1 MELLIR
7 TYRSSDAPALARLFY
22 ETVHSVN
29 LRDYTLEQADAWA
42 PRQIDL
48 TAWDRSLARHFTVV
62 ALEDGRTIG
71 FGDMAPDGYLDRL
84 SVHRDFQRRGAASAI
99 CTALEAFVAAPVF
112 TVRASLTAR
121 PFFLARGY
129 RVVEKLQVERRG
141 VLLASLLMEKQS

>member
-84 SVHRDFQRRGAASAI
+84 YVHRDFQRRGAASAI

-141 VLLASLLMEKQS
+141 VLHASLLMEKQS

>member
-29 LRDYTLEQADAWA
+29 LQDYTLEQAGAWA

-62 ALEDGRTIG
+62 ALEDSRTIG

-84 SVHRDFQRRGAASAI
+84 YVHRDFQRRGAASAI

>member
-84 SVHRDFQRRGAASAI
+84 YVHRDFQRRGAASAI

-141 VLLASLLMEKQS
+141 VLLASLSMEKQS

>member
-1 MELLIR
+1 M
-7 TYRSSDAPALARLFY
+7 DLA
-22 ETVHSVN
+22 
-29 LRDYTLEQADAWA
+29 
-42 PRQIDL
+42 
-48 TAWDRSLARHFTVV
+48 AWDRSLARHFTVV
-62 ALEDGRTIG
+62 ALSGTGVPVG
-71 FGDMAPDGYLDRL
+71 FGDMARDGYLDRL
-84 SVHRDFQRRGAASAI
+84 YVHRDAQRQGVAASAI

>member
-84 SVHRDFQRRGAASAI
+84 YVHRDFQ
-99 CTALEAFVAAPVF
+99 
-112 TVRASLTAR
+112 
-121 PFFLARGY
+121 
-129 RVVEKLQVERRG
+129 RRG

>member
-84 SVHRDFQRRGAASAI
+84 YVHRDFQRRGAASAI

-129 RVVEKLQVERRG
+129 RVVEQLQVERRG

>member
-1 MELLIR
+1 MILR
-7 TYRSSDAPALARLFY
+7 PYRSEDCPALARLFY

-84 SVHRDFQRRGAASAI
+84 YVHRDFQRRGAASAI

>member
-29 LRDYTLEQADAWA
+29 LQDYTLEQAGAWA

-62 ALEDGRTIG
+62 ALEDSRTIG

-84 SVHRDFQRRGAASAI
+84 YVARTHLRRGVASAL
-99 CTALEAFVAAPVF
+99 CDALPGARV
-112 TVRASLTAR
+112 TRASLTAR